1 MKYRMFNEMDFNIE
15 SKISDFETI
24 LGFKFNNTEL
34 LKQSLTHRSY
44 DHIHSNERMEFLGDA
59 ILSFIISKKLYDK
72 YNDKTE
78 GEMTQ
83 MRSSLV
89 SRETLY
95 EVGKQMHLDLYLIV
109 GEGTQITPSIISCTY
124 EAVIGAIYL
133 DNGIEK
139 VEEFIENTLLTYR
152 SLDNIDINDYKSSLQ
167 QYTTQEYHS
176 YPQYTVEKEEG
187 PDHQKIY
194 TISVKVNGKTMGI
207 GVGKS
212 KKEAEQKA
220 AEEAMKKI
228 NPKKE

>member
-1 MKYRMFNEMDFNIE
+1 MKYRMFNEMDFGIE

-59 ILSFIISKKLYDK
+59 ILSFIISKKLYNK

-95 EVGKQMHLDLYLIV
+95 EVGKQIHLDLYLIV

-124 EAVIGAIYL
+124 EAIIGAIYL